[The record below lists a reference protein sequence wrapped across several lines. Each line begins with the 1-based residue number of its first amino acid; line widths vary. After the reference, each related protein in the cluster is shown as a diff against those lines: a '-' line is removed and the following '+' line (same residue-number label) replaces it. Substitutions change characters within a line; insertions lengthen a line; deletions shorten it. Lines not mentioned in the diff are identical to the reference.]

1 MMKSKITIEYLE
13 KSNKV
18 LKEENQTL
26 REEMKLME
34 STVETLLS
42 YAKEK

>member
-1 MMKSKITIEYLE
+1 MIKSKITIEYLE

>member
-1 MMKSKITIEYLE
+1 MIKSKITIEYLE

-26 REEMKLME
+26 REEMKSME